1 MTGAILIG
9 PGDRSRNQCGQNKMA
24 AEMVGIT
31 HKRCGSALVLIL
43 CCLAFLSSSFAQSV
57 PQLPKTEGESLAGNK
72 VVLPDA
78 AAGKVAVLIFG
89 FTRASKDQTKAWASR
104 LQADFGTRPDFAFY
118 QLPVLED
125 VPRLIRGMVISGIKK
140 GVAENQRDH
149 FVPIL
154 QGQAELKKFVQY
166 SAADDSYLV
175 VLGRAGN
182 VADQSHGAPD
192 DANYARFRGALES
205 VLNQK

>member
-1 MTGAILIG
+1 M
-9 PGDRSRNQCGQNKMA
+9 
-24 AEMVGIT
+24 
-31 HKRCGSALVLIL
+31 
-43 CCLAFLSSSFAQSV
+43 
-57 PQLPKTEGESLAGNK
+57 PKTEGESLAGIR

-89 FTRASKDQTKAWASR
+89 FTRASKDQTSAWASK
-104 LQADFGTRPDFAFY
+104 LQADFATRADFELY

-125 VPRLIRGMVISGIKK
+125 VPRLIRGMVISGMRK
-140 GVAENQRDH
+140 GVAENNRDH

-154 QGQAELKKFVQY
+154 QGETQLKKFVQY
-166 SAADDSYLV
+166 SAPDNAYIV

-182 VADQSHGAPD
+182 VAEQSHGTLD
-192 DANYARFRGALES
+192 DANHAQLRAAIES